1 MYKILLTGS
10 SGFIGLNLLESL
22 SKKNKLFIILRNRS
36 SNKIFENKNIKIIKF
51 KNYTSLNSQ
60 LKKIKVDIVIH
71 CATYYVKIHKF
82 SDIKKFCDANILLG
96 NIILENLEKMRVK
109 KFINF
114 STIWE
119 NANGK
124 MNNPKNLYS
133 AYKKSFSAILEFYKK
148 KLNDIKFYELMIS
161 DTFGLN
167 DKRKKIINTL
177 KINYRKKKTT
187 KIVSRNLFMNLL
199 NILDIIKAVKLIINN
214 SISPKKYLLKN
225 NSETKIFDLIKIFN
239 KQNKKQ
245 LKIKWLS
252 SIYIKDKIY
261 PYDKLKGW
269 KPNNSNIRDII
280 NYIKF

>member
-22 SKKNKLFIILRNRS
+22 SKKNKIFIILRNRLS
-36 SNKIFENKNIKIIKF
+36 KKIFKNKNIKIIKF

-133 AYKKSFSAILEFYKK
+133 AYKKSFSAILEFYIK

-167 DKRKKIINTL
+167 DQRKKIINTL
-177 KINYRKKKTT
+177 KINYRKKRTT
-187 KIVSRNLFMNLL
+187 KIVSKNLFMNLL
-199 NILDIIKAVKLIINN
+199 NVLDIIKAVKIIIYK

-225 NSETKIFDLIKIFN
+225 NFETKIFDLIQIFN

-245 LKIKWLS
+245 LKVKWLS

>member
-82 SDIKKFCDANILLG
+82 SDIKKFCDSNILLG

-177 KINYRKKKTT
+177 KINYRKKKNH
-187 KIVSRNLFMNLL
+187 K
-199 NILDIIKAVKLIINN
+199 N
-214 SISPKKYLLKN
+214 S
-225 NSETKIFDLIKIFN
+225 F
-239 KQNKKQ
+239 
-245 LKIKWLS
+245 
-252 SIYIKDKIY
+252 
-261 PYDKLKGW
+261 
-269 KPNNSNIRDII
+269 
-280 NYIKF
+280 

>member
-22 SKKNKLFIILRNRS
+22 SKKNKIFIILRNKLS
-36 SNKIFENKNIKIIKF
+36 KKIFKNENIQIIKF

-124 MNNPKNLYS
+124 KNNPKNLYS

-167 DKRKKIINTL
+167 DQRKKIINTL
-177 KINYRKKKTT
+177 KINYRKKRTT
-187 KIVSRNLFMNLL
+187 KIVSKNLFMNLL
-199 NILDIIKAVKLIINN
+199 NVLDIIKAVKLIIYK
-214 SISPKKYLLKN
+214 SISPNKYLLKN

-245 LKIKWLS
+245 LKVKWLS
-252 SIYIKDKIY
+252 NIYIKDKIY

>member
-22 SKKNKLFIILRNRS
+22 SKKNKLFIILRNKS

-82 SDIKKFCDANILLG
+82 SDIKKFCDSNILLG

-187 KIVSRNLFMNLL
+187 KIVSKNLFMNLL
-199 NILDIIKAVKLIINN
+199 NILDIIKAVKLIIKN
-214 SISPKKYLLKN
+214 SIPPKKYLLKN

>member
-82 SDIKKFCDANILLG
+82 SDIKKFCDSNILLG

-124 MNNPKNLYS
+124 KNNPKNLYS

-245 LKIKWLS
+245 LKVKWLS